1 MAPLDEVNQYSSDDS
16 QGTLTAITGTNAGF
30 IAHLY
35 ERYLSDPEGIG
46 EDWQIF
52 FQALGE
58 DSHIRPSDFVGPS
71 WAKPALGTTGISSID
86 SEQSALDSSPK
97 SVGRTPKAGF
107 DVAELQQVAAD
118 SVNAVQMIR
127 AYRALGHLHADL
139 DPLKLV
145 ENPSFGELDPSEYGF
160 MSADMDREV
169 FINGNLGL
177 GATAKVRDIVARL
190 RATYCGKIG
199 VEFMHIMD
207 PVQKAWLQRRIEGIE
222 NRTDFTNLGRRTI
235 LERLT
240 EAEGFEKFLD
250 AKFKGT
256 KRFGLDGGESTIPAL
271 EQIIKR
277 GSQLGIEEVVVG
289 MPHRGRL
296 NILANFMGKPFH
308 QIFAEFQGVMSAPA
322 DVETSGDVKYHLGTS
337 TDRVFDGKN
346 VHLSLNPNPSHLEAV
361 NTVVLGKVRAKQA
374 LIGDGDGSKVMPILL
389 HGDAAFAGQ
398 GIVAETLDMSDLRG
412 YKVGGCIHFIINNQI
427 GFTTNPVNARSG
439 PYCTEVAKMVGAP
452 IFHVNGDDPEAVVH
466 AARIAIEF
474 RQEFKQDVIFDLFC
488 YRRFGHNEGDEP
500 AFTQPLMYQ
509 KIKSQPT
516 TRALYA
522 DRLVRE
528 GLVSESDAKDLVS
541 SFRKK
546 MDQEFEVSKSFKPN
560 KADWLEGAWQG
571 LKKGEKTGPRRGKT
585 SMAMPHYEVL
595 SQGLTS
601 VPDDFTP
608 NRKVQR
614 LLEQR
619 HTMFAS
625 GEGFDWGTAEA
636 MAFGSLLL
644 DGSPVRFTGQDVS
657 RGTFSH
663 RHAGI
668 VDQVT
673 EERHYSVNHLVEDQE
688 VFLDIHNSPLS
699 EMGVLGFEYGYS
711 MAAPKALTIWE
722 AQFGDFANGA
732 QVIID
737 QFITSGETKW
747 LRMSGLVMLLPH
759 GYEGSG
765 PEHSSARLERYLQQ
779 CAEDNIQV
787 ANCTT
792 PANYFHILRRQVR
805 RDFRKPL
812 VIMTPKSLLR
822 RKRCVSSKADFM
834 GDSSFHRI
842 LLEEASFESR
852 AAAKRVVFCSGKV
865 YYDLL
870 ERRESLEEDG
880 ALSPGAVHLIRVEQ
894 LYPFPEG
901 VLAEEMVGFQGCDLV
916 WCQEE
921 PRNMGAWTFVEPL
934 FEEVLKLAGTRQ
946 QRLKYAGRPAAASPA
961 TGSAKQHAEQ
971 QAALVDEALVG
982 SIN

>member
-1 MAPLDEVNQYSSDDS
+1 MAPMDGSNLNVGQSLDDS
-16 QGTLTAITGTNAGF
+16 LTAFNGANAIF
-30 IAHLY
+30 IAEIY
-35 ERYLSDPEGIG
+35 ERYLQDPTSIDP
-46 EDWQIF
+46 DWQVF
-52 FQALGE
+52 FDAFDDEAASLSG
-58 DSHIRPSDFVGPS
+58 DFDGPS
-71 WAKPALGTTGISSID
+71 WKKRGNSVVDRDDPSSKVEPINV
-86 SEQSALDSSPK
+86 QVSSG
-97 SVGRTPKAGF
+97 SVGTSAPSYETLRA
-107 DVAELQQVAAD
+107 VASD
-118 SVNAVQMIR
+118 SVNAIQMIR

-139 DPLKLV
+139 DPLGLV
-145 ENPSFGELDPSEYGF
+145 ENPSFGELDPAKYGF
-160 MSADMDREV
+160 GPGDMEREV

-177 GATAKVRDIVARL
+177 GATAKVRDVVTRL
-190 RATYCGKIG
+190 QSTYCGKIG
-199 VEFMHIMD
+199 VEFMHIMEPD
-207 PVQKAWLQRRIEGIE
+207 QKAWLQRRIENIE
-222 NRTDFTNLGRRTI
+222 NKTDFTSLGRRTI

-240 EAEGFEKFLD
+240 DAEGFEKFLD

-322 DVETSGDVKYHLGTS
+322 DIETSGDVKYHLGTS
-337 TDRVFDGKN
+337 TDRTFDDKT

-374 LIGDGDGSKVMPILL
+374 LIGDDARGRVMPILL

-509 KIKSQPT
+509 KIKSQVT

-522 DRLVRE
+522 ERLAAE
-528 GLVSESDAKDLVS
+528 GLVPAAESEAMVKT
-541 SFRKK
+541 FRER
-546 MDQEFEVSKSFKPN
+546 MDQEFDISKSFKPN

-585 SMAMPHYEVL
+585 SMAGAHYDVL
-595 SQGLTS
+595 AKGLTS
-601 VPDDFTP
+601 VPNDFKP
-608 NRKVQR
+608 NKKVQR

-619 HTMFAS
+619 HAMFAN
-625 GEGFDWGTAEA
+625 GEGFDWGTAEG

-644 DGSPVRFTGQDVS
+644 DGSPIRFTGQDVS

-663 RHAGI
+663 RHAAI
-668 VDQVT
+668 VDQET
-673 EERHYSVNHLVEDQE
+673 ERRHYSVNHLTDDQSA
-688 VFLDIHNSPLS
+688 FLDIHNSPLS

-737 QFITSGETKW
+737 QFITSGEIKW

-759 GYEGSG
+759 GYEGQG

-812 VIMTPKSLLR
+812 IMMTPKSLLR
-822 RKRCVSSKADFM
+822 HKRCVSSKSDFM
-834 GDSSFHRI
+834 GDSTFHRI
-842 LLEEASFESR
+842 MLEEQTMNDRSK
-852 AAAKRVVFCSGKV
+852 AKRVVFCSGKV

-880 ALSPGAVHLIRVEQ
+880 ALTPGTVHLVRIEQ
-894 LYPFPEG
+894 LYPFPEIA
-901 VLAEEMVGFQGCDLV
+901 LAEEMVGFEDCDLV

-921 PRNMGAWTFVEPL
+921 PRNMGAWSFVEPF
-934 FEEVLKLAGTRQ
+934 FEDVFKKVQTRQ
-946 QRLKYAGRPAAASPA
+946 SRLKYSGRAAAASPA
-961 TGSAKQHAEQ
+961 TGSAKKHADQ
-971 QAALVDEALVG
+971 QAALIDDAIVG
-982 SIN
+982 SMN

>member
-1 MAPLDEVNQYSSDDS
+1 MAPMDGNGPSSFQEVDDS
-16 QGTLTAITGTNAGF
+16 LTAFSGANATF
-30 IAHLY
+30 IAEIY
-35 ERYLSDPEGIG
+35 ERYLQNPAAVGQ
-46 EDWQIF
+46 DWQVF
-52 FQALGE
+52 FEAF
-58 DSHIRPSDFVGPS
+58 DDAASDLAIDFDGPS
-71 WAKPALGTTGISSID
+71 WKKRDTHVLDPVAQSEASEPLPSAGGTGSTDAPSY
-86 SEQSALDSSPK
+86 ETLRA
-97 SVGRTPKAGF
+97 
-107 DVAELQQVAAD
+107 VASD
-118 SVNAVQMIR
+118 SVNAIQMIR

-139 DPLKLV
+139 DPLGLV
-145 ENPSFGELDPSEYGF
+145 ENPSFGELDPAKYGF
-160 MSADMDREV
+160 GPNDLDREV

-177 GATAKVRDIVARL
+177 GTTAKVRDVVARL
-190 RATYCGKIG
+190 HSTYCGKIG

-207 PVQKAWLQRRIEGIE
+207 PEQKAWLQRRIENIE
-222 NRTDFTNLGRRTI
+222 NKTDFTILGRKTI

-240 EAEGFEKFLD
+240 DAEGFEKFLD

-277 GSQLGIEEVVVG
+277 GSQLGVEEVVVG

-322 DVETSGDVKYHLGTS
+322 DIETSGDVKYHLGTS
-337 TDRVFDGKN
+337 TDRTFDDKT

-374 LIGDGDGSKVMPILL
+374 LIGDDAGERVMPILL

-439 PYCTEVAKMVGAP
+439 PYCTEVAKMIQAP

-509 KIKSQPT
+509 KIKTQTT

-522 DRLVRE
+522 QTLASE
-528 GLVSESDAKDLVS
+528 GLVPASEADAMVKA
-541 SFRKK
+541 FRER
-546 MDQEFEVSKSFKPN
+546 MDQEFEISKSFKPN

-585 SMAMPHYEVL
+585 SMATGHYDVL
-595 SQGLTS
+595 AKGLTT
-601 VPDDFTP
+601 VPHDFKP
-608 NRKVQR
+608 NKKVQR

-619 HTMFAS
+619 HAMFKN
-625 GEGFDWGTAEA
+625 GEGFDWGTAEG

-644 DGSPVRFTGQDVS
+644 DGSPIRFTGQDVS

-663 RHAGI
+663 RHAAI
-668 VDQVT
+668 VDQDS
-673 EERHYSVNHLVEDQE
+673 ERRHYSVNHLIDDQSA
-688 VFLDIHNSPLS
+688 FLDIHNSPLS

-711 MAAPKALTIWE
+711 MAAPKALTVWE

-737 QFITSGETKW
+737 QFITSGEIKW

-759 GYEGSG
+759 GYEGQG

-812 VIMTPKSLLR
+812 IMMTPKSLLR
-822 RKRCVSSKADFM
+822 HKRCVSAKADFA
-834 GDSSFHRI
+834 G
-842 LLEEASFESR
+842 R
-852 AAAKRVVFCSGKV
+852 AIDEG
-865 YYDLL
+865 
-870 ERRESLEEDG
+870 SLKCQ
-880 ALSPGAVHLIRVEQ
+880 AR
-894 LYPFPEG
+894 G
-901 VLAEEMVGFQGCDLV
+901 VLF
-916 WCQEE
+916 W
-921 PRNMGAWTFVEPL
+921 
-934 FEEVLKLAGTRQ
+934 
-946 QRLKYAGRPAAASPA
+946 
-961 TGSAKQHAEQ
+961 
-971 QAALVDEALVG
+971 
-982 SIN
+982 